1 MSTQNNG
8 DGIAA
13 LLRGTADAMGH
24 LFGAHLKLARLELMG
39 DARTVGQRI
48 ASILCFAILTTL
60 GYAFLALA
68 AVAAL
73 QTTVGWTTA
82 FLVMGALHFILGGVG
97 VAIGLRKLKAI
108 DLLDRTTQA
117 ATQSV
122 ATLSAGES
130 ATPDVE
136 ERIRVA

>member
-8 DGIAA
+8 DGIAN

-24 LFGAHLKLARLELMG
+24 LFGAHLKLARLELIG

-48 ASILCFAILTTL
+48 ASILCFALLATI
-60 GYAFLALA
+60 GYAFLAIA

-73 QTTVGWTTA
+73 QITVGWATA
-82 FLVMGALHFILGGVG
+82 FLLLGALHLVLGGIG
-97 VAIGLRKLKAI
+97 VAVGIKKLKAI

-117 ATQSV
+117 ASQSV
-122 ATLSAGES
+122 ATLSAGEN
-130 ATPDVE
+130 ATPVAE
-136 ERIRVA
+136 HVRVS